1 MVNMSDSDAGAIM
14 MVVPQHQHQQH
25 NGGDAG
31 MMSDDMDSDPEE
43 APTMLNMIQAYAAG
57 GETKRNKR
65 KNFKP
70 RNIENTM
77 FTSKLKADDMS
88 DNSRD
93 SFDNSDYALDL
104 SSSDMIKKGAKR
116 QRTASP
122 AERDT
127 LAAPMDLS
135 CSRPHSKSI
144 SRERKDSGSIGSDSE
159 SNTDQESTVN
169 GYHSSKYS
177 PSESSRYSMFPP
189 FLNQP
194 TDASDLKEYAQ
205 RTVKELLEIY
215 GLNSDVVTDVAESI
229 TKNVPMSNFSSGK
242 LESPPLVFI
251 HLYAH
256 INHIDS
262 PISEHIYENNCL
274 TPRRKTRTI
283 EIL

>member
-1 MVNMSDSDAGAIM
+1 MSDSDAGAIM
-14 MVVPQHQHQQH
+14 MAVSQHQHQQH
-25 NGGDAG
+25 NGGDAA

-43 APTMLNMIQAYAAG
+43 APTMLNMIQPYGAG

-70 RNIENTM
+70 RNIETNSIL
-77 FTSKLKADDMS
+77 TSKHMKEQHGDNDLSDDS
-88 DNSRD
+88 HD
-93 SFDNSDYALDL
+93 SFDNSDYVLDL

-122 AERDT
+122 VERDN

-144 SRERKDSGSIGSDSE
+144 SRERKDSESLCSDSE
-159 SNTDQESTVN
+159 SNTDLESTVN

-177 PSESSRYSMFPP
+177 PEPSRSYMFPP

-229 TKNVPMSNFSSGK
+229 TKNVPISNFSSGK
-242 LESPPLVFI
+242 L
-251 HLYAH
+251 HH
-256 INHIDS
+256 
-262 PISEHIYENNCL
+262 
-274 TPRRKTRTI
+274 
-283 EIL
+283 